1 MTLLYG
7 FDFGETTGIACGHFD
22 VGTPYQLNQ
31 AWEVLGGASGFLE
44 WFRREFGRGG
54 PLERHVAVAEKFV
67 LNPGN
72 QFAADLTGV
81 PIEGALAAL
90 WRGKLY
96 WQPPSAKA
104 GIPDTLL
111 HEHGLWQTGESLD
124 HTDGRDANDAI
135 IHSLEFL
142 RRSAHLPT
150 LKHYFPSKG

>member
-1 MTLLYG
+1 MTFLYG
-7 FDFGETTGIACGHFD
+7 FDFGESTGIAYGHYD
-22 VGTPYQLNQ
+22 DKCPYELFQ
-31 AWEVLGGASGFLE
+31 AWQVPNGINGFLD
-44 WFRREFGRGG
+44 WFHSEFGEEGSR
-54 PLERHVAVAEKFV
+54 PLNIAVAEKFV

-90 WRGKLY
+90 WRGEIH

-104 GIPDTLL
+104 GIPDALL
-111 HEHGLWQTGESLD
+111 REHGLWQTGDSLG

-142 RRSAHLPT
+142 RRSAHLPS
-150 LKHYFPSKG
+150 LKEYFPSKG